1 MEETPF
7 SIPVYVAFIVYLV
20 ASLVV
25 ILLAITKAKM
35 TRCASERTAFAF
47 LGIATAIAT
56 VPVLFIVIY
65 MAINGAT
72 ALGWDFLTQ
81 PPSQAGREGGIL
93 PALIGTFYLMLGTLF
108 FALPVGVMSAIY
120 LTEYARDSWTTRLI
134 NTSIANL
141 AGVPSIVFGLF
152 GLAVFVMAFR
162 FGLSL
167 LAASLTLACQALAM
181 VITSSREA
189 ILAVPKEYREG
200 SLAIGATKW
209 QTVRYV
215 VLPEAFSGI
224 ITGVVLAISRAA
236 GETAPIMVTG
246 AAFLLPG
253 LPNSPFEQFM
263 ALPYHLYTIA
273 THVPGVP
280 KSTIWGTALTL
291 AMVVLSFDILA
302 ATIRFKSRQRR
313 SRA

>member
-1 MEETPF
+1 MEKTPVSVF
-7 SIPVYVAFIVYLV
+7 IAFIIYLI
-20 ASLVV
+20 ASTVV
-25 ILLAITKAKM
+25 ILLAVIEAKM
-35 TRCASERTAFAF
+35 TRRALERTAFTF
-47 LGIATAIAT
+47 LGIAAAIAT
-56 VPVLFIVIY
+56 IPVLFIVIY
-65 MAINGAT
+65 TAVKGAG
-72 ALGWDFLTQ
+72 ALSWDFLTQ

-93 PALIGTFYLMLGTLF
+93 PALVGTFYLMLGTLF
-108 FALPVGVMSAIY
+108 FALPVGVMSGIY
-120 LTEYARDSWTTRLI
+120 LTEYAKNNWITRLI
-134 NTSIANL
+134 NTAIANL

-200 SLAIGATKW
+200 SLATGATKW
-209 QTVRYV
+209 QTVRHI
-215 VLPEAFSGI
+215 VLPEAFPGI

-236 GETAPIMVTG
+236 GETAPILVTG

-273 THVPGVP
+273 AHVPGVS
-280 KSTIWGTALTL
+280 KSIVWGTALTL
-291 AMVVLSFDILA
+291 LIVVLSFDILA
-302 ATIRFKSRQRR
+302 AAIRFRSRQRKTR
-313 SRA
+313 I